1 MAGISNH
8 FDTLTAIKAVIDGL
22 ALTGLTGGTVIQ
34 EVANYLDQAQTL
46 PFISI
51 SPFGPEKMG
60 DELND
65 RDGCYYGVLIA
76 IIAKRSPTDLEQR
89 LSWRQSVRRKMNN
102 NAIAGLGQNYNL
114 MVEPQNAV
122 ELRAFFDRKM
132 FVSSIMVRAYFQEP
146 RT

>member
-8 FDTLTAIKAVIDGL
+8 FDTLAAIKAVIDGL
-22 ALTGLTGGTVIQ
+22 ALSGLTGGTVIQ
-34 EVANYLDQAQTL
+34 EVPNYLDQAQTL

-65 RDGCYYGVLIA
+65 RDGCYYGVLVA
-76 IIAKRSPTDLEQR
+76 TIAKRLVTDLEQR
-89 LSWRQSVRRKMNN
+89 LGWRQSIRRKLNN
-102 NAIAGLGQNYNL
+102 TAISGLGQNYNL
-114 MVEPQNAV
+114 LVEPQNAV
-122 ELRAFFDRKM
+122 ELRAFFDRNM

>member
-34 EVANYLDQAQTL
+34 EVPNYLDQAQTL
-46 PFISI
+46 PYISI

-65 RDGCYYGVLIA
+65 RDGCYYGVLVA
-76 IIAKRSPTDLEQR
+76 IIAKRLVADLEQR
-89 LSWRQSVRRKMNN
+89 LGWRQSIRRKLNN
-102 NAIAGLGQNYNL
+102 TAISGLGQNYNL
-114 MVEPQNAV
+114 MIEPQSAV
-122 ELRAFFDRKM
+122 ELRAFFDRNM
-132 FVSSIMVRAYFQEP
+132 FVSSMMVRAYFQEP

>member
-8 FDTLTAIKAVIDGL
+8 FDTLTAIKAMIDGL

-76 IIAKRSPTDLEQR
+76 IIAKRSTTDLEQH
-89 LSWRQSVRRKMNN
+89 LSWRQAVRRKMNN

-122 ELRAFFDRKM
+122 ELRAFFDRNM